1 MGGISLTKNE
11 TESRVMKVTM
21 RKTEWED
28 YDNGK
33 VCSNKGMR
41 NKNTG
46 RMTAQPDI
54 SPIDKAD
61 FKQRKII
68 RKEVVPQKFILETL
82 VGAVAGTV
90 IGRLF
95 PFAMEKATSFLEKK
109 VVPVL
114 DSIWSDSAKRD
125 MRRQVPSQSTIKTS
139 LALEMEDTSQD
150 ERFVASQA
158 QVDAVV
164 AATRKKVQE
173 LSELI
178 YLLSRIYIKDEK
190 TGEERQ
196 LERDYINRLFSDE
209 AASIMRYGLEN
220 RHKLS
225 IDDETAESFNDF
237 LNGYIRNGTQL
248 IALKADE
255 KDE

>member
-1 MGGISLTKNE
+1 M
-11 TESRVMKVTM
+11 
-21 RKTEWED
+21 
-28 YDNGK
+28 
-33 VCSNKGMR
+33 
-41 NKNTG
+41 
-46 RMTAQPDI
+46 
-54 SPIDKAD
+54 
-61 FKQRKII
+61 
-68 RKEVVPQKFILETL
+68 
-82 VGAVAGTV
+82 
-90 IGRLF
+90 
-95 PFAMEKATSFLEKK
+95 
-109 VVPVL
+109 
-114 DSIWSDSAKRD
+114 
-125 MRRQVPSQSTIKTS
+125 
-139 LALEMEDTSQD
+139 
-150 ERFVASQA
+150 
-158 QVDAVV
+158 
-164 AATRKKVQE
+164 QE